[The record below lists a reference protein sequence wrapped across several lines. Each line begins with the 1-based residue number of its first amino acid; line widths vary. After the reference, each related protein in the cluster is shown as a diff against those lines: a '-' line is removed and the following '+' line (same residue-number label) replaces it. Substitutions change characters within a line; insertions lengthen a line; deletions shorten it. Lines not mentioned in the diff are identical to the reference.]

1 MADANLLRVLRD
13 RNNGVKVLED
23 VVIFGKVRCA
33 IKHPEIL
40 GSLEVGNGV
49 FAIIDAF
56 AFKCQGKD
64 YFSEDGFSDI
74 NRIYFTK
81 GSLIIFIESLDWVG
95 KVVKV
100 YSTSYRKGCKIKQ
113 QFNSKTS
120 TDGIIAIAFMYD
132 SSNKSFYISPNKLL
146 ELGKTDKDVRG
157 TVLEDYM
164 ASVVYNKEGI
174 IEYPVTLDSLLE
186 YEALCDYEELSNEEA
201 SRMVKSVE
209 FDDSEERVDVTKID
223 LNLTYHMDC
232 AEKSEFYDSFQ
243 EEIDDMSDRSRKFT
257 NKLVKW
263 LVEMYKAESKDNFDY
278 TTIGYKGSDNDVP
291 YMGEIHSSI
300 RDSFIKRI
308 ASNFS
313 VNIGNSKL
321 RGSYFVNKILE
332 TGANGIFLQDQ
343 NTDPLDRDTK
353 IALKESIVNL
363 LNMVAV
369 DPNVLNG
376 RNSEFRGIP
385 IVRDDIDF
393 CTSVIC
399 SVLGID
405 MEGIS
410 NNYYWCNKY
419 FAMDKGLWFYILI
432 RFPYCLSLLSSGLSL
447 VECDSIY
454 MTFTKVYSKG
464 CLHNENMKMRSNI
477 LFLEN
482 LRDCSDKDSLVTES
496 ELKRSSNVYSARVNG
511 YISKNGLPINSD
523 LCECVKLLLG
533 NSVILSDDAIKYYSE
548 TEWYSEERLET
559 LLESGIVDT
568 INDDIILAT
577 DLKKE
582 FLIYKTLIELG
593 NKTTGL
599 TDEDISDVIEDF
611 EEDRG
616 FKLES
621 LQKDGVRLTK
631 YCAAVLSGCAGSGKT
646 TTSDC
651 MTEAL
656 KRIPDFEERYNI
668 VYCAPTGKAC
678 RRLAEVVRGTVRT
691 IHSQFGVGIGGGS
704 FLAPVYSKSRS
715 NNDKATIYLMDEMAM
730 CSMPLLYEI
739 CRNLQSEDMIYFLGD
754 IKQLPPIGKGNPFAL
769 LMKIL
774 PCVELGVSKRA
785 AEGSSVNY
793 NTTLIN
799 CLSDGAIKELS
810 YNNSDFFSR
819 ECSDASIPMEV
830 VKVWRDFM
838 DGSMNG
844 KTYLEDDIQ
853 VISGYQTDK
862 YSFSVPNL
870 NLPIQKLLRSND
882 RLLFKY
888 ADRDFYMNDRVIHLK
903 KNDYSM
909 QRYVETDKDVFTP
922 VATFGM
928 VNGEVGK
935 LVGVVRSDM
944 VRVCGFSADNCK
956 SGVGVYEYVNED
968 DLNDMISKRNA
979 KEDDLR
985 DDIRFKNSSNYFV
998 KVEVYDSELK
1008 KDVIVLYR
1016 GSYYMDGNIM
1026 CLEGMDLGNLDLAY
1040 ALTTHKMQGSQSRVV
1055 ICPFGTNCNPN
1066 FINRNMINTM
1076 FTRSQE
1082 VVCCVGNV
1090 KGYDSPINRGRQCV
1104 STIKCSDVLSILA
1117 GEY

>member
-13 RNNGVKVLED
+13 GNNGVKVLED

-263 LVEMYKAESKDNFDY
+263 LVEMYKAESKNDFDY

-369 DPNVLNG
+369 DPTVLNG

-482 LRDCSDKDSLVTES
+482 LRDCSDKNSLVTES
-496 ELKRSSNVYSARVNG
+496 ELKRSSNVYSTRVNG

-548 TEWYSEERLET
+548 TDWYSEERLET

-870 NLPIQKLLRSND
+870 NPPIQKLLRSND

-944 VRVCGFSADNCK
+944 VRICGFSADNCK

-968 DLNDMISKRNA
+968 DLNDMLSKRNA

>member
-278 TTIGYKGSDNDVP
+278 TSIGYKGSDNDVP

-533 NSVILSDDAIKYYSE
+533 NSVILSEDAIKYYSE

-593 NKTTGL
+593 NKTSGL

-769 LMKIL
+769 IMKIL

-870 NLPIQKLLRSND
+870 NPPIQKLLRSND

-944 VRVCGFSADNCK
+944 VRIYGFSADNCK
-956 SGVGVYEYVNED
+956 SGVGIYEYVNED
-968 DLNDMISKRNA
+968 DLNDMLSKRNA

>member
-263 LVEMYKAESKDNFDY
+263 LVEMYKAESKENFDY

-313 VNIGNSKL
+313 VNIGKSKL

-369 DPNVLNG
+369 DPTVLNG

-533 NSVILSDDAIKYYSE
+533 NSVILSEDAIKYYSE

-870 NLPIQKLLRSND
+870 NPPIQKLLRSND

-944 VRVCGFSADNCK
+944 VRIYGFSADNCK

-968 DLNDMISKRNA
+968 DLNDMLSKRNA

-1008 KDVIVLYR
+1008 KDVVVLYR

>member
-164 ASVVYNKEGI
+164 ASVVYNKEGV

-533 NSVILSDDAIKYYSE
+533 NIVILSEDAIKYYSE
-548 TEWYSEERLET
+548 TEWYSEERQET

-656 KRIPDFEERYNI
+656 KRIPDFEAKYNI

-830 VKVWRDFM
+830 VRVWRDFM

-870 NLPIQKLLRSND
+870 NPPIQKLLRSND

-944 VRVCGFSADNCK
+944 VRIYGFSADNCK

-968 DLNDMISKRNA
+968 DLNDMLSKRNA

-1008 KDVIVLYR
+1008 KDVVVLYR

>member
-164 ASVVYNKEGI
+164 ASVVYNKEGV

-533 NSVILSDDAIKYYSE
+533 NSVILSEDAIKYYSE

-870 NLPIQKLLRSND
+870 NPPIQKLLRSND

-944 VRVCGFSADNCK
+944 VRIYGFSADNCK
-956 SGVGVYEYVNED
+956 SGVGIYEYVNED
-968 DLNDMISKRNA
+968 DLNDMLSKRNA

>member
-1 MADANLLRVLRD
+1 M
-13 RNNGVKVLED
+13 
-23 VVIFGKVRCA
+23 
-33 IKHPEIL
+33 

-533 NSVILSDDAIKYYSE
+533 NSVILSEDAIKYYSE

-870 NLPIQKLLRSND
+870 NPPIQKLLRSND

-944 VRVCGFSADNCK
+944 VRIYGFSADNCK

-968 DLNDMISKRNA
+968 DLNDMLSKRNA

>member
-33 IKHPEIL
+33 IKRPEIL

-164 ASVVYNKEGI
+164 ASVVYNKEGV

-201 SRMVKSVE
+201 SRMVKSVK

-496 ELKRSSNVYSARVNG
+496 ELKRSSNVYSTRVNG

-548 TEWYSEERLET
+548 TDWYSEERLET

-656 KRIPDFEERYNI
+656 KRIPDFEAKYNI

-830 VKVWRDFM
+830 VRVWRDFM

-870 NLPIQKLLRSND
+870 NPPIQKLLRSND

-888 ADRDFYMNDRVIHLK
+888 SDRDFYMNDRVIHLK

-944 VRVCGFSADNCK
+944 ARIYGFSADNCK

>member
-232 AEKSEFYDSFQ
+232 AGKSEFYDSFQ

-263 LVEMYKAESKDNFDY
+263 LVEMYKAESKNDFDY

-369 DPNVLNG
+369 DPTVLNG

-496 ELKRSSNVYSARVNG
+496 ELKRSSNVYSTRVNG

-533 NSVILSDDAIKYYSE
+533 NSVILSEDAIKYYSE

-559 LLESGIVDT
+559 LLESGIADT

-715 NNDKATIYLMDEMAM
+715 NNDRATIYLMDEMAM

-830 VKVWRDFM
+830 VRVWRDFM

-870 NLPIQKLLRSND
+870 NPPIQKLLRSND

-944 VRVCGFSADNCK
+944 VRIYGFSADNCR

-968 DLNDMISKRNA
+968 DLNDMLSKRNA

-1008 KDVIVLYR
+1008 KDVVVLYR

>member
-419 FAMDKGLWFYILI
+419 FSMDKGLWFYILI

-533 NSVILSDDAIKYYSE
+533 NSVILSEDAIKYYSE

-870 NLPIQKLLRSND
+870 NPPIQKLLRSND

-944 VRVCGFSADNCK
+944 VRIYGFSADNCK

-1008 KDVIVLYR
+1008 KDVVVLYR
-1016 GSYYMDGNIM
+1016 GSYYMDGSIM

>member
-33 IKHPEIL
+33 IKRPEIL

-278 TTIGYKGSDNDVP
+278 TSIGYKGSDNDVP

-533 NSVILSDDAIKYYSE
+533 NSVILSEDAIKYYSE

-656 KRIPDFEERYNI
+656 KRIPDFEAKYNI

-830 VKVWRDFM
+830 VRVWRDFM

-870 NLPIQKLLRSND
+870 NPPIQKLLRSND

-944 VRVCGFSADNCK
+944 VRIYGFSADNCK

-968 DLNDMISKRNA
+968 DLNDMLSKRNA

-1008 KDVIVLYR
+1008 KDVVVLYR

>member
-232 AEKSEFYDSFQ
+232 DEKSEFYDSFQ

-263 LVEMYKAESKDNFDY
+263 LVEMYKAESKENFDY

-376 RNSEFRGIP
+376 RNSEFRGIS

-496 ELKRSSNVYSARVNG
+496 ELKRSSNVYSTRVNG

-548 TEWYSEERLET
+548 TDWYSEERLET

-656 KRIPDFEERYNI
+656 KRIPDFEAKYNI

-870 NLPIQKLLRSND
+870 NPPIQKLLRSND

-944 VRVCGFSADNCK
+944 VRIYGFSADNCK

-968 DLNDMISKRNA
+968 DLNDMLSKRNA

>member
-164 ASVVYNKEGI
+164 ASVVYNKEGV

-533 NSVILSDDAIKYYSE
+533 NSVILSEDAIKYYSE

-870 NLPIQKLLRSND
+870 NPPIQKLLRSND

-944 VRVCGFSADNCK
+944 VRIYGFSADNCK

-968 DLNDMISKRNA
+968 DLNDMLSKRNA

-985 DDIRFKNSSNYFV
+985 DDIRFKNLSNYFV

>member
-120 TDGIIAIAFMYD
+120 TDGIIAITFMYD

-263 LVEMYKAESKDNFDY
+263 LVEMYKAESKENFDY

-369 DPNVLNG
+369 DPTVLNG

-410 NNYYWCNKY
+410 NNYYWCNNY

-496 ELKRSSNVYSARVNG
+496 ELKRSSNVYSTRVNG

-548 TEWYSEERLET
+548 TDWYSEERLET

-656 KRIPDFEERYNI
+656 KRIPDFEAKYNI

-830 VKVWRDFM
+830 VRVWRDFM

-870 NLPIQKLLRSND
+870 NPPIQKLLRSND

-944 VRVCGFSADNCK
+944 VRIYGFSADNCK
-956 SGVGVYEYVNED
+956 SRVGVYEYVNED
-968 DLNDMISKRNA
+968 DLNDMLSKRTA

-1008 KDVIVLYR
+1008 KDVVVLYR

>member
-33 IKHPEIL
+33 IKRPEIL

-164 ASVVYNKEGI
+164 ASVVYNKEGV

-533 NSVILSDDAIKYYSE
+533 NSVILSEDAIKYYSE

-870 NLPIQKLLRSND
+870 NPPIQKLLRSND

-944 VRVCGFSADNCK
+944 VRIYGFSADNCK

>member
-263 LVEMYKAESKDNFDY
+263 LVEMYKAESKENFDY

-369 DPNVLNG
+369 DPTVLNG

-419 FAMDKGLWFYILI
+419 FSMDKGLWFYILI

-482 LRDCSDKDSLVTES
+482 LRDCSDKDSLVTDS

-533 NSVILSDDAIKYYSE
+533 NSVILSEDAIKYYSE

-656 KRIPDFEERYNI
+656 KRIPDFEAKYNI

-830 VKVWRDFM
+830 VRVWRDFM

-870 NLPIQKLLRSND
+870 NPPIQKLLRSND

-944 VRVCGFSADNCK
+944 VRIYGFSADSCK

-968 DLNDMISKRNA
+968 DLNDMLSKRTA

-1008 KDVIVLYR
+1008 KDVVVLYR

>member
-263 LVEMYKAESKDNFDY
+263 LVEMYKAESKNDFDY

-369 DPNVLNG
+369 DPTVLNG

-548 TEWYSEERLET
+548 TDWYSEERLET

-656 KRIPDFEERYNI
+656 KRIPDFEAKYNI

-830 VKVWRDFM
+830 VRVWRDFM

-870 NLPIQKLLRSND
+870 NPPIQKLLRSND

-944 VRVCGFSADNCK
+944 VRIYGFSADNCK

-968 DLNDMISKRNA
+968 DLNDMLSKRTA

-1008 KDVIVLYR
+1008 KDVVVLYR

>member
-100 YSTSYRKGCKIKQ
+100 YSTSYRNGCKIKQ

-321 RGSYFVNKILE
+321 RGSYFINKILE

-419 FAMDKGLWFYILI
+419 FSMDKGLWFYILI

-533 NSVILSDDAIKYYSE
+533 NSVILSEDAIKYYSE

-599 TDEDISDVIEDF
+599 TDGDISDVIEDF

-870 NLPIQKLLRSND
+870 NPPIQKLLRSND

-944 VRVCGFSADNCK
+944 VRIYGFSADNCK
-956 SGVGVYEYVNED
+956 SGVGIYEYVNED
-968 DLNDMISKRNA
+968 DLNDMLSKRNA

>member
-33 IKHPEIL
+33 IKRPEIL

-164 ASVVYNKEGI
+164 ASVVYNKEGV

-523 LCECVKLLLG
+523 LCECIKLLLG
-533 NSVILSDDAIKYYSE
+533 NSVILSEDAIKYYSE

-593 NKTTGL
+593 NKITGL

-870 NLPIQKLLRSND
+870 NPPIQKLLRSND

-944 VRVCGFSADNCK
+944 VRIYGFSADNCR

>member
-33 IKHPEIL
+33 IKRPEIL

-56 AFKCQGKD
+56 AFKCQEKD

-164 ASVVYNKEGI
+164 ASVVYNKEGV

-313 VNIGNSKL
+313 VNIGKSKL

-369 DPNVLNG
+369 DPTVLNG

-533 NSVILSDDAIKYYSE
+533 NSVILSEDAIKYYSE

-656 KRIPDFEERYNI
+656 KRISDFEERYNI

-678 RRLAEVVRGTVRT
+678 RRLSEVVRGTVRT

-870 NLPIQKLLRSND
+870 NPPIQKLLRSND

-944 VRVCGFSADNCK
+944 VRIYGFSADNCK

-968 DLNDMISKRNA
+968 DLNDMLSKRNA

>member
-533 NSVILSDDAIKYYSE
+533 NSVILSEDAIKYYSE

-870 NLPIQKLLRSND
+870 NPPIQKLLRSND

-944 VRVCGFSADNCK
+944 VRIYGFSADNCK
-956 SGVGVYEYVNED
+956 SGVGIYEYVNED
-968 DLNDMISKRNA
+968 DLNDMLSKRNA

-1008 KDVIVLYR
+1008 KDVVVLYR

>member
-533 NSVILSDDAIKYYSE
+533 NSVILSEDAIKYYSE

-870 NLPIQKLLRSND
+870 NPPIQKLLRSND

-944 VRVCGFSADNCK
+944 VRIYGFSADNCK
-956 SGVGVYEYVNED
+956 SGVGIYEYVNED
-968 DLNDMISKRNA
+968 DLNDMLSKRNA

>member
-263 LVEMYKAESKDNFDY
+263 LVEMYKAESKENFDY

-353 IALKESIVNL
+353 ISLKESIVNL

-369 DPNVLNG
+369 DPTVLNG

-419 FAMDKGLWFYILI
+419 FSMDKGLWFYILI

-482 LRDCSDKDSLVTES
+482 LRDCSDKDSLVTDS

-533 NSVILSDDAIKYYSE
+533 NSVILSEDAIKYYSE

-656 KRIPDFEERYNI
+656 KRIPDFEAKYNI

-830 VKVWRDFM
+830 VRVWRDFM

-870 NLPIQKLLRSND
+870 NPPIQKLLRSND

-944 VRVCGFSADNCK
+944 VRIYGFSADSCK

-968 DLNDMISKRNA
+968 DLNDMLSKRTA

-1008 KDVIVLYR
+1008 KDVVVLYR

>member
-40 GSLEVGNGV
+40 GSLEVGTGV

-496 ELKRSSNVYSARVNG
+496 ELKRSSNVYSTRVNG

-548 TEWYSEERLET
+548 TDWYSEERLET

-870 NLPIQKLLRSND
+870 NPPIQKLLRSND

-944 VRVCGFSADNCK
+944 VRIYGFSADNCK
-956 SGVGVYEYVNED
+956 SGVGIYEYVNED
-968 DLNDMISKRNA
+968 DLNDMLSKRNA

>member
-263 LVEMYKAESKDNFDY
+263 LVEMYKAESKENFDY

-419 FAMDKGLWFYILI
+419 FSMDKGLWFYILI

-533 NSVILSDDAIKYYSE
+533 NSVILSEDAIKYYSE

-870 NLPIQKLLRSND
+870 NPPIQKLLRSND

-944 VRVCGFSADNCK
+944 VRIYGFSADNCK

-968 DLNDMISKRNA
+968 DLNDMLSKRNA

>member
-533 NSVILSDDAIKYYSE
+533 NSVILSEDAIKYYSE

-599 TDEDISDVIEDF
+599 TDKDISDVIEDF

-870 NLPIQKLLRSND
+870 NPPIQKLLRSND

-944 VRVCGFSADNCK
+944 VRIYGFSADNCK

>member
-74 NRIYFTK
+74 NRVYFTK

-164 ASVVYNKEGI
+164 ASVVYNKEGV

-533 NSVILSDDAIKYYSE
+533 NSVILSEDAIKYYSE

-715 NNDKATIYLMDEMAM
+715 NNDKAKIYLMDEMAM

-870 NLPIQKLLRSND
+870 NPPIQKLLRSND

-944 VRVCGFSADNCK
+944 VRIYGFSADNCK
-956 SGVGVYEYVNED
+956 SGVGIYEYVNED
-968 DLNDMISKRNA
+968 DLNDMLSKRNA

-1008 KDVIVLYR
+1008 KDVVVLYR

>member
-164 ASVVYNKEGI
+164 ASVVYNKEGV

-369 DPNVLNG
+369 DPTVLNG
-376 RNSEFRGIP
+376 RNNEFRGIP

-533 NSVILSDDAIKYYSE
+533 NSVILSEDAIKYYSE

-870 NLPIQKLLRSND
+870 NPPIQKLLRSND

-944 VRVCGFSADNCK
+944 VRIYGFSADNCR

-968 DLNDMISKRNA
+968 DLNDMLSKRNA

>member
-278 TTIGYKGSDNDVP
+278 TSIGYKGSDNDVP

-496 ELKRSSNVYSARVNG
+496 ELKRSSNVYSTRVNG

-533 NSVILSDDAIKYYSE
+533 NSVILSEDAIKYYSE
-548 TEWYSEERLET
+548 TEWYSEERQET

-656 KRIPDFEERYNI
+656 KRIPDFEAKYNI

-844 KTYLEDDIQ
+844 KTYLEDDVQ

-870 NLPIQKLLRSND
+870 NPPIQKLLRSND

-944 VRVCGFSADNCK
+944 VRIYGFSADNCK

-968 DLNDMISKRNA
+968 DLNDMLSKRNA

>member
-243 EEIDDMSDRSRKFT
+243 EEIDDMSNRSRKFT

-410 NNYYWCNKY
+410 NNYYWCNNY

-651 MTEAL
+651 MTESL

-870 NLPIQKLLRSND
+870 NPPIQKLLRSND

-944 VRVCGFSADNCK
+944 VRIYGFSADNCK
-956 SGVGVYEYVNED
+956 SGVGIYEYVNED
-968 DLNDMISKRNA
+968 DLNDMLSKRNA

-1008 KDVIVLYR
+1008 KDVVVLYR

>member
-263 LVEMYKAESKDNFDY
+263 LVEMYKAESKENFDY

-353 IALKESIVNL
+353 IALKESIINL

-369 DPNVLNG
+369 DPTVLNG

-533 NSVILSDDAIKYYSE
+533 NSVILSEDAIKYYSE

-656 KRIPDFEERYNI
+656 KRIPDFEAKYNI

-830 VKVWRDFM
+830 VRVWRDFM
-838 DGSMNG
+838 NGSMNG

-870 NLPIQKLLRSND
+870 NPPIQKLLRSND

-944 VRVCGFSADNCK
+944 VRIYGFSADNCK

-968 DLNDMISKRNA
+968 DLNDMLSKRTA

-1008 KDVIVLYR
+1008 KDVVVLYR

>member
-523 LCECVKLLLG
+523 LCECVKLLLC
-533 NSVILSDDAIKYYSE
+533 NSVILSEDAIKYYSE

-599 TDEDISDVIEDF
+599 TDENISDVIEDF

-870 NLPIQKLLRSND
+870 NPPIQKLLRSND

-944 VRVCGFSADNCK
+944 VRIYGFSADNCK
-956 SGVGVYEYVNED
+956 SGVGIYEYVNED

>member
-33 IKHPEIL
+33 IKRPEIL

-511 YISKNGLPINSD
+511 YISKNGLPMNSD

-533 NSVILSDDAIKYYSE
+533 NSVILSEDAIKYYSE

-844 KTYLEDDIQ
+844 RTYLEDDIQ

-870 NLPIQKLLRSND
+870 NPPIQKLLRSND

-944 VRVCGFSADNCK
+944 VRIYGFSADNCK

-968 DLNDMISKRNA
+968 DLNDMLSKRNA

-1008 KDVIVLYR
+1008 KDVVVLYR

>member
-263 LVEMYKAESKDNFDY
+263 LVEMYKAESKENFDY

-369 DPNVLNG
+369 DPTVLNG

-385 IVRDDIDF
+385 IVRDNIDF

-482 LRDCSDKDSLVTES
+482 LRDCSDKDSLVTDS

-533 NSVILSDDAIKYYSE
+533 NSVILSEDAIKYYSE

-656 KRIPDFEERYNI
+656 KRIPDFEAKYNI

-830 VKVWRDFM
+830 VRVWRDFM

-870 NLPIQKLLRSND
+870 NPPIQKLLRSND

-944 VRVCGFSADNCK
+944 VRIYGFSADNCK
-956 SGVGVYEYVNED
+956 SGVGIYEYVNED
-968 DLNDMISKRNA
+968 DLNDMLSKRNA

>member
-120 TDGIIAIAFMYD
+120 TDGIIAIAFMYN

-164 ASVVYNKEGI
+164 ASVVYNKEGV

-363 LNMVAV
+363 LNMIAV
-369 DPNVLNG
+369 DPTVLNG

-533 NSVILSDDAIKYYSE
+533 NSVILSEDAIKYYSE

-559 LLESGIVDT
+559 LLESGIADT

-870 NLPIQKLLRSND
+870 NPPIQKLLRSND

-888 ADRDFYMNDRVIHLK
+888 ADKDFYMNDRVIHLK

-944 VRVCGFSADNCK
+944 VRIYGFSADNCR

-968 DLNDMISKRNA
+968 DLNDMLSKRNA

-1026 CLEGMDLGNLDLAY
+1026 CLDGMDLGNLDLAY

>member
-599 TDEDISDVIEDF
+599 TDEDISDVIDDF

-870 NLPIQKLLRSND
+870 NPPIQKLLRSND

-944 VRVCGFSADNCK
+944 VRIYGFSADNCK
-956 SGVGVYEYVNED
+956 SGVGIYEYVNED
-968 DLNDMISKRNA
+968 DLNDMLSKRNA

-1008 KDVIVLYR
+1008 KDVVVLYR

>member
-243 EEIDDMSDRSRKFT
+243 EEIDDMSNRSRKFT

-511 YISKNGLPINSD
+511 YISKNGLPMNSD

-533 NSVILSDDAIKYYSE
+533 NSVILSEDAIKYYSE

-810 YNNSDFFSR
+810 YNNTDFFSR

-870 NLPIQKLLRSND
+870 NPPIQKLLRSND

-944 VRVCGFSADNCK
+944 VRIYGFSADNCK

-968 DLNDMISKRNA
+968 DLNDMLSKRNA

>member
-870 NLPIQKLLRSND
+870 NPPIQKLLRSND

-944 VRVCGFSADNCK
+944 VRIYGFSADNCK

>member
-33 IKHPEIL
+33 IKRPEIL

-278 TTIGYKGSDNDVP
+278 TSIGYKGSDNDVP

-533 NSVILSDDAIKYYSE
+533 NSVILSEDAIKYYSE

-870 NLPIQKLLRSND
+870 NPPIQKLLRSND

-944 VRVCGFSADNCK
+944 VRIYGFSADNCK

-1040 ALTTHKMQGSQSRVV
+1040 ALTTHKLQGSQSRVV

>member
-533 NSVILSDDAIKYYSE
+533 NSVILSEDAIKYYSE

-870 NLPIQKLLRSND
+870 NPPIQKLLRSND

-944 VRVCGFSADNCK
+944 VRIYGFSADNCK